1 MTTIELLTHP
11 IALSIVAILVA
22 SAAMGLFSSN
32 KHFPVEGRTVLI
44 TGGSSGM
51 GRALAKKLAQRGANV
66 CIVARNQSKLD
77 ETIEYIKVPTPRAS
91 PACISHARSPNQ
103 RFLAIS
109 ADCTSAIENSRI
121 LDEVTSWNNA
131 ESPDIV
137 WANAGSSSPGLF
149 LDTPLETHRAQMD
162 MNYWAS
168 FYLAHATLKRWLAPT
183 AEKKVQRRPRH
194 FIMTASTLAFIGVA
208 GYTPY
213 APAKAALK
221 SLADSL
227 RMELNMYNA
236 TIDSPHPSPAAATH
250 IHLVCPGTILSPGY
264 ENENKSKHAITKGLE
279 SGDPKQSEDSVADAA
294 LKGLQRGDYIITTQ
308 WLGHAMR
315 VSALGGSPRNGWG
328 IVDVLFSWAT
338 SVAWL
343 FIAPDMET
351 QVWRYGKEHGSA

>member
-1 MTTIELLTHP
+1 MTLKELLSHP
-11 IALSIVAILVA
+11 VVIGLVAILIA

-51 GRALAKKLAQRGANV
+51 GKALATKLAQQGANV
-66 CIVARNQSKLD
+66 CIVARTQTKLD
-77 ETIEYIKVPTPRAS
+77 QALKHIK
-91 PACISHARSPNQ
+91 SHAKLPTQ

-109 ADCTSAIENSRI
+109 ADCTSPEDNTRI
-121 LDEVTSWNNA
+121 LAETTSWNNSRA
-131 ESPDIV
+131 PDIV

-149 LDTPLETHRAQMD
+149 LDTPLETHRSQMD
-162 MNYWAS
+162 TNYWAS
-168 FYLAHATLKRWLAPT
+168 FYLAHATLKLWLAPQQ
-183 AEKKVQRRPRH
+183 KKQEIKPRH
-194 FIMTASTLAFIGVA
+194 FIITSSSVAFVGVA

-227 RMELNMYNA
+227 RMELNLYNG
-236 TIDSPHPSPAAATH
+236 SMKSSLPSPAAATN

-264 ENENKSKHAITKGLE
+264 EAENLTKHPVTKILE
-279 SGDPKQSEDSVADAA
+279 SGDPKQTEDEVADAS
-294 LKGLQRGDYIITTQ
+294 LKGLQRGDYVITTQ

-328 IVDVLFSWAT
+328 IVDVLFGWVTAI
-338 SVAWL
+338 AWL
-343 FIAPDMET
+343 FIAPDMESK
-351 QVWRYGKEHGSA
+351 VWKWGKEHGCA

>member
-1 MTTIELLTHP
+1 MTAAELLVHP
-11 IALSIVAILVA
+11 VVLGIVAILVA

-51 GRALAKKLAQRGANV
+51 GRALAKKFAQRGANV
-66 CIVARNQSKLD
+66 CIVARNQPKLD
-77 ETIEYIKVPTPRAS
+77 EAIEYIK
-91 PACISHARSPNQ
+91 SHARHPEQ

-109 ADCTSAIENSRI
+109 ADCTSAAENTRI
-121 LDEVTSWNNA
+121 LDDVTAWN
-131 ESPDIV
+131 ESQTPDIV
-137 WANAGSSSPGLF
+137 WANAGSASPGLF
-149 LDTPLETHRAQMD
+149 LDTPIATHRSQMD

-168 FYLAHATLKRWLAPT
+168 FYLAHATLKLWLAPST
-183 AEKKVQRRPRH
+183 AKKGAQTPRH
-194 FIMTASTLAFIGVA
+194 FIMTASTIAFVGVA

-236 TIDSPHPSPAAATH
+236 TIDSSHPSPAAPTN

-264 ENENKSKHAITKGLE
+264 EAENMSKHPVTKILE

-328 IVDVLFSWAT
+328 VVDVLLGWVT
-338 SVAWL
+338 SLAWL
-343 FIAPDMET
+343 FIAPDMDS
-351 QVWRYGKEHGSA
+351 QVYRYGKEHGSS